1 MQHSRR
7 NVTQG
12 NASWPGRACLPA
24 ALIRILIIIIVLN
37 CYFYDNI
44 CKKHQ
49 NLPLEI
55 GEAEIEYHV

>member
-24 ALIRILIIIIVLN
+24 ALIRILIIIIVF
-37 CYFYDNI
+37 CDNI

-49 NLPLEI
+49 NLPFEI